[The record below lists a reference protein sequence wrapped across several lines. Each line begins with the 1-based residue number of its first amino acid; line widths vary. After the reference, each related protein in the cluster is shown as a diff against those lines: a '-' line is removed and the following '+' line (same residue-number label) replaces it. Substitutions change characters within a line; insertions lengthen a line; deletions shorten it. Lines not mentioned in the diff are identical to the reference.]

1 MRETRLEMKIES
13 KQGRYSRSW
22 AVGALAGARY
32 VGRDMTAVRCTLDAQ
47 LAHDGFYTS
56 ATRTNPSIF
65 RIGRYLL
72 TQDAEFEVQG
82 PLTGGEAEVVAI
94 RDGGEI
100 FISVGSDQC
109 DREIAPLF
117 PDKPKQMCPHPIAT
131 VAWSYTEVKDHWD
144 QLRIYGEVFVAGH
157 GVPLQ
162 DAALAEL
169 VDLEY
174 LLTLPELDSLPDAL
188 VLYCG
193 AAPFLTVV
201 AEDAIARHG
210 LPEETA
216 QGIGER
222 FLVRLHDPVLE
233 RTIEHHFAALPLGD
247 ELAERRFFRRRI
259 SKPNTK

>member
-72 TQDAEFEVQG
+72 TQDTEFEVQG

-100 FISVGSDQC
+100 FI
-109 DREIAPLF
+109 
-117 PDKPKQMCPHPIAT
+117 
-131 VAWSYTEVKDHWD
+131 
-144 QLRIYGEVFVAGH
+144 
-157 GVPLQ
+157 
-162 DAALAEL
+162 AAR
-169 VDLEY
+169 
-174 LLTLPELDSLPDAL
+174 SLL
-188 VLYCG
+188 VL
-193 AAPFLTVV
+193 AAIN
-201 AEDAIARHG
+201 A
-210 LPEETA
+210 TA
-216 QGIGER
+216 KS
-222 FLVRLHDPVLE
+222 P
-233 RTIEHHFAALPLGD
+233 
-247 ELAERRFFRRRI
+247 RFFPT
-259 SKPNTK
+259 SPNRCVRTRSQRWLGPTPR